1 MPHGQDLCLTAE
13 SSLTAMQSNSNYLR
27 LIDCRNQTTKRQP
40 RAGQRTGTDASW
52 LLPIGSQT
60 VLRLRATDRGTRA
73 VAVGIASGS
82 DVNRKLRL
90 IDCRNQTTKR
100 QPRAGQR
107 TGTDASW
114 LLPIGSQTVLRL
126 RATDR
131 GTRAVAV
138 GIASGSDVNRK
149 LRSSR
154 IRNALGLELIRW
166 TRAGTPC
173 WNKRRDR
180 G

>member
-13 SSLTAMQSNSNYLR
+13 SSLTAMQSNSNY
-27 LIDCRNQTTKRQP
+27 
-40 RAGQRTGTDASW
+40 
-52 LLPIGSQT
+52 
-60 VLRLRATDRGTRA
+60 
-73 VAVGIASGS
+73 
-82 DVNRKLRL
+82 LRL

>member
-1 MPHGQDLCLTAE
+1 MPHGQVKPHGYGCNRFNSYAF
-13 SSLTAMQSNSNYLR
+13 SLTCNCNPNMLER
-27 LIDCRNQTTKRQP
+27 T
-40 RAGQRTGTDASW
+40 RAGTNASW

-60 VLRLRATDRGTRA
+60 VQRLRAADRGTRA

-82 DVNRKLRL
+82 DVN
-90 IDCRNQTTKR
+90 
-100 QPRAGQR
+100 G
-107 TGTDASW
+107 
-114 LLPIGSQTVLRL
+114 
-126 RATDR
+126 
-131 GTRAVAV
+131 
-138 GIASGSDVNRK
+138 K

-173 WNKRRDR
+173 RNKRRDQ

>member
-1 MPHGQDLCLTAE
+1 MPHGQSASCTAK
-13 SSLTAMQSNSNYLR
+13 LV
-27 LIDCRNQTTKRQP
+27 DCRNQTTKREP

-60 VLRLRATDRGTRA
+60 VLRLRAADRGTRA

-82 DVNRKLRL
+82 DMN
-90 IDCRNQTTKR
+90 
-100 QPRAGQR
+100 G
-107 TGTDASW
+107 
-114 LLPIGSQTVLRL
+114 
-126 RATDR
+126 
-131 GTRAVAV
+131 
-138 GIASGSDVNRK
+138 K

-173 WNKRRDR
+173 RKKRRDQR
-180 G
+180 